1 MWRDVWPLCT
11 LLPFFKTQS
20 FRNHEVKKMQY
31 TTLTFIFALLSNIAK
46 NNINQKHY
54 QWYFSHCNEF
64 YVKFFSAFCTEFSVV
79 RLEMYFLCKY
89 GVSKSHKINDTAVSS
104 LQKSV
109 WIDIESVLL
118 REESHKENEHKT
130 LDFLA

>member
-1 MWRDVWPLCT
+1 
-11 LLPFFKTQS
+11 
-20 FRNHEVKKMQY
+20 
-31 TTLTFIFALLSNIAK
+31 
-46 NNINQKHY
+46 
-54 QWYFSHCNEF
+54 
-64 YVKFFSAFCTEFSVV
+64 
-79 RLEMYFLCKY
+79 MYFLCKY